1 MGRPEGRQVAKCH
14 VLWEQ
19 QARWEVRQ
27 FTTFKKLLDL
37 RTQGQA
43 WGEKRTVRALL
54 CGSPQSEG
62 HSTSLRELPGR
73 THSVDRRWGEMRG
86 ERRDGPRGRQAELQ
100 ETRTGRARGPL
111 SKHSPWGPRP
121 PAHGGAV
128 SGQETRGAQATMAAV
143 C

>member
-43 WGEKRTVRALL
+43 WGEKRTVKALL
-54 CGSPQSEG
+54 CGGARVSPQSEG
-62 HSTSLRELPGR
+62 HSASLWELPGR
-73 THSVDRRWGEMRG
+73 THSADRRWGEMRG
-86 ERRDGPRGRQAELQ
+86 GRTDGPRGCQAEL
-100 ETRTGRARGPL
+100 
-111 SKHSPWGPRP
+111 
-121 PAHGGAV
+121 
-128 SGQETRGAQATMAAV
+128 
-143 C
+143 